1 MFKNI
6 LIPIEPKHFAESE
19 KAMKVAGDLAK
30 HYGGAITLMTLTP
43 FIRTI
48 TRHVPQDAV
57 IADFKAFVEKQSQ
70 ALGLDLKA
78 AFRVGDAV
86 SERIVETAKET
97 RADLIVMSSHDPVL
111 SDYLFGS
118 NASSVV
124 LHTEASVLVVR

>member
-48 TRHVPQDAV
+48 TRQVPQDAV
-57 IADFKAFVEKQSQ
+57 IADF
-70 ALGLDLKA
+70 
-78 AFRVGDAV
+78 
-86 SERIVETAKET
+86 
-97 RADLIVMSSHDPVL
+97 
-111 SDYLFGS
+111 
-118 NASSVV
+118 
-124 LHTEASVLVVR
+124 